1 MSLSYNEFVS
11 KLSKVTG
18 ATSVTGQKYYDIH
31 IIDNLICGKRGNG
44 TSFQINMVSLY
55 NAYVDLSLINTTT
68 LKPYVGGVQSPALA
82 ILKEANLD
90 KTHALDDFVL
100 NDRENTKPTVDN
112 EKATNGKSKSNN
124 KKFYVI
130 VLLCVVLG
138 LVIKFSSR
146 PSLEAK
152 DDMEDLIP
160 NKEYVIRDNTIG
172 TYNKDDNQLLTQYSV
187 DQNDMGVTQMLV
199 DGRAKMIPAGRRA
212 KFIKIIRGNAVV
224 RIEGEAFNMIIP
236 TSALSAQ

>member
-1 MSLSYNEFVS
+1 M
-11 KLSKVTG
+11 
-18 ATSVTGQKYYDIH
+18 
-31 IIDNLICGKRGNG
+31 
-44 TSFQINMVSLY
+44 
-55 NAYVDLSLINTTT
+55 
-68 LKPYVGGVQSPALA
+68 QSPALA

-100 NDRENTKPTVDN
+100 NDRENMKPTVDN

-152 DDMEDLIP
+152 DDMDDLIP

>member
-1 MSLSYNEFVS
+1 MYLSYNEFVCT
-11 KLSKVTG
+11 LSKVTS

-31 IIDNLICGKRGNG
+31 IINNLICGKRGIG

-68 LKPYVGGVQSPALA
+68 LKPYVGGVKSPALA
-82 ILKEANLD
+82 ILKEVNLV
-90 KTHALDDFVL
+90 KTPALDDFVL
-100 NDRENTKPTVDN
+100 NDRENMKPTVDN

-187 DQNDMGVTQMLV
+187 DQNDMGITQMLF

-212 KFIKIIRGNAVV
+212 KFIKIIRGDAVV
-224 RIEGEAFNMIIP
+224 RIEGEAFNMNYNNKNEYG
-236 TSALSAQ
+236 